1 MQKLRNQ
8 SKLFLHSS
16 PAFAYPT
23 GSDPLSQTLH
33 PCVHGEGEWHHLW
46 RACVYCILDF
56 RDTHFSICAQGTE
69 AVTVL

>member
-16 PAFAYPT
+16 SAFAYPT

-33 PCVHGEGEWHHLW
+33 PCVHCEGEWHHLW